1 MIRRTTGLLLLAAA
15 AACSGAGKEA
25 GQSADSTARDIQMVE
40 LDSTAALNDRP
51 QASGS
56 GTATAAAPKPKAA
69 APAPAPA
76 PAAVARTLD
85 SGTVVSATADDSLHS
100 RHNKVGDAFHAT
112 VAADVKDSRGRV
124 VIPAGSVVT
133 FTVAVLAPAENKG
146 DKDGKLRLEAHE
158 ITIDGKTVA
167 LSGLARRLDVE
178 HTVEGRGVTGGDV
191 AKAGGATA
199 GGAIVGGVVGGKTGA
214 IVGGVVGAGAGTAIA
229 VQTADRDVVVRPG
242 MAVNFSLLLPL
253 TVVR

>member
-15 AACSGAGKEA
+15 TACGGAGKEA
-25 GQSADSTARDIQMVE
+25 GQAADSTARDIQMVE

-56 GTATAAAPKPKAA
+56 GTATATATATAPKPKPA
-69 APAPAPA
+69 APAP
-76 PAAVARTLD
+76 VARSLD

-133 FTVAVLAPAENKG
+133 FKVAVLAPAENKG
-146 DKDGKLRLEAHE
+146 DEDGKLRLEARE
-158 ITIDGKTVA
+158 VTIDGKTVA
-167 LSGLARRLDVE
+167 LSGLARRVDVE

-199 GGAIVGGVVGGKTGA
+199 GGAVVGGVVGGKTGA

-242 MAVNFSLLLPL
+242 MAVKFGLLLPF

>member
-15 AACSGAGKEA
+15 TACGGAGKEA
-25 GQSADSTARDIQMVE
+25 GQGADSTARDIQMVE

-56 GTATAAAPKPKAA
+56 GTAPATATATAPRPKPA
-69 APAPAPA
+69 APAPAP
-76 PAAVARTLD
+76 VARSLD
-85 SGTVVSATADDSLHS
+85 SGTVISAMADDSLHS

-133 FTVAVLAPAENKG
+133 FKVAVLAPAENKG
-146 DKDGKLRLEAHE
+146 DEDGKLRLEARE
-158 ITIDGKTVA
+158 VTIDGKTVA
-167 LSGLARRLDVE
+167 LSGLARRVDVE
-178 HTVEGRGVTGGDV
+178 HTLEGRGVTGGDV

-199 GGAIVGGVVGGKTGA
+199 GGAVVGGVVGGKTGA

-229 VQTADRDVVVRPG
+229 VRTADRDVVVRPG
-242 MAVNFSLLLPL
+242 MAVNFSLVLPF

>member
-15 AACSGAGKEA
+15 TACGGAGKEA
-25 GQSADSTARDIQMVE
+25 GQAADSTARDIQMVE

-56 GTATAAAPKPKAA
+56 GTATATATATAPKPKPA
-69 APAPAPA
+69 APAP
-76 PAAVARTLD
+76 VARSLD

-133 FTVAVLAPAENKG
+133 FKVAVLAPAENKG
-146 DKDGKLRLEAHE
+146 DEDGKLRLEARE
-158 ITIDGKTVA
+158 VTIDGKTVA
-167 LSGLARRLDVE
+167 LSGLARRVDVE

-199 GGAIVGGVVGGKTGA
+199 GGAVVGGVVGGKTGA

-242 MAVNFSLLLPL
+242 MAVKFSLLLPF